1 MDYLS
6 IIPNASDQLSRRIRE
21 GNEAI
26 DGLKKGKFNE
36 KIVSTIL
43 KDKKDIIRI
52 INVAKLALVEIEK
65 SEGTN
70 SSDYIKLQ
78 NHLIE
83 YAEKVQ
89 ILSGLID
96 SKEQNKLHKAVQKIQ
111 SALINFSTQPLSDKH
126 EFAPQL
132 MERRMSNSDLF
143 SNIQEPQ
150 FEPEIQK
157 GIIFS
162 QQARVEKLHRLTET
176 FLKDDAFAAKVKNVE
191 KEWNHLIPQFKELKG
206 AYQKHQE
213 NPDNLELKDHFLS
226 LQDHLMEACSLL
238 TEKYPDLGFDENTFI
253 SLYDFKT
260 SLEGLE
266 IQKQVI
272 LNQIVNKTFCLKQVE
287 HFANVNKTQI
297 IKHFQSEGLLS
308 QWDKPINEED
318 IRVEVQF
325 LSKGMEGHNGGKQPT
340 KITFDIK
347 GQSPPF
353 TFVCK
358 PRKAI
363 NDKAVIDTFKKINL
377 TNQQAVPLPT
387 YTIINPNN
395 NEGWK
400 DLDKMGEISIWEFIE
415 GKNIR
420 EISKANSASVYVSKN
435 TQLRNKLNRM
445 DAILTAM
452 NISDL
457 HPENLIIGKREN
469 KTVIIPIDLEVIG
482 LGQKNSTW
490 HKS

>member
-143 SNIQEPQ
+143 Q
-150 FEPEIQK
+150 
-157 GIIFS
+157 IFKNLNLS
-162 QQARVEKLHRLTET
+162 LRSKRVSFFRNKR
-176 FLKDDAFAAKVKNVE
+176 
-191 KEWNHLIPQFKELKG
+191 ELK
-206 AYQKHQE
+206 
-213 NPDNLELKDHFLS
+213 N
-226 LQDHLMEACSLL
+226 C
-238 TEKYPDLGFDENTFI
+238 
-253 SLYDFKT
+253 
-260 SLEGLE
+260 
-266 IQKQVI
+266 
-272 LNQIVNKTFCLKQVE
+272 
-287 HFANVNKTQI
+287 
-297 IKHFQSEGLLS
+297 
-308 QWDKPINEED
+308 
-318 IRVEVQF
+318 
-325 LSKGMEGHNGGKQPT
+325 
-340 KITFDIK
+340 
-347 GQSPPF
+347 
-353 TFVCK
+353 
-358 PRKAI
+358 
-363 NDKAVIDTFKKINL
+363 
-377 TNQQAVPLPT
+377 
-387 YTIINPNN
+387 
-395 NEGWK
+395 
-400 DLDKMGEISIWEFIE
+400 
-415 GKNIR
+415 
-420 EISKANSASVYVSKN
+420 
-435 TQLRNKLNRM
+435 
-445 DAILTAM
+445 
-452 NISDL
+452 
-457 HPENLIIGKREN
+457 IG
-469 KTVIIPIDLEVIG
+469 
-482 LGQKNSTW
+482 
-490 HKS
+490 